1 MQPGMSS
8 IATEIILI
16 LILIV
21 ANGIFSGS
29 EIAVISARKVRLEQ
43 LANRGNRKAR
53 VALKLANAPN
63 DFLSTVQ
70 IGITLIGTLNGAVAG
85 ATIAER
91 LALVFEGNPVL
102 KPYSEG
108 IGVGIVVSV
117 VTYLSLVIG
126 ELVPKRIALNNPEQ
140 IACSIAK
147 PMRFLSRLT
156 APLVHVL
163 GMSTDLLLNLLEI
176 KASEEPSVTE
186 EEIKVLIRQGAE
198 SGMFEESEQEMVER
212 VFRLGDRSVKS
223 LMTPRTEIVWL
234 DLESPV
240 SLTLQKVNDS
250 NYSWF
255 PVARGTID
263 ECVAIVRGSRLLAT
277 QLFNKN
283 TELES
288 LMQSPLYVAES
299 TRTLNVLEKFKQTGI
314 HMALVTDEY
323 GGIEGLVTLTDLMEA
338 IVGDLPS
345 AETQD
350 EPMAIQRED
359 GSWLLD
365 GLLAINEFRDIFR
378 NESLPEMQTHDY
390 HTLGG
395 FVMHSLKHIPHA
407 GEHFEWDGL
416 RFEVMDMDGK
426 RVDKVLVTQI
436 QRKTP
441 EADNIG
447 NE

>member
-1 MQPGMSS
+1 
-8 IATEIILI
+8 
-16 LILIV
+16 
-21 ANGIFSGS
+21 
-29 EIAVISARKVRLEQ
+29 
-43 LANRGNRKAR
+43 
-53 VALKLANAPN
+53 
-63 DFLSTVQ
+63 
-70 IGITLIGTLNGAVAG
+70 
-85 ATIAER
+85 
-91 LALVFEGNPVL
+91 
-102 KPYSEG
+102 
-108 IGVGIVVSV
+108 
-117 VTYLSLVIG
+117 
-126 ELVPKRIALNNPEQ
+126 
-140 IACSIAK
+140 
-147 PMRFLSRLT
+147 
-156 APLVHVL
+156 
-163 GMSTDLLLNLLEI
+163 
-176 KASEEPSVTE
+176 
-186 EEIKVLIRQGAE
+186 
-198 SGMFEESEQEMVER
+198 
-212 VFRLGDRSVKS
+212 
-223 LMTPRTEIVWL
+223 
-234 DLESPV
+234 
-240 SLTLQKVNDS
+240 
-250 NYSWF
+250 
-255 PVARGTID
+255 
-263 ECVAIVRGSRLLAT
+263 
-277 QLFNKN
+277 
-283 TELES
+283 
-288 LMQSPLYVAES
+288 MQSPLYVAES